1 MSVSRQKPT
10 LRPYSQPLEEV
21 GPQRTYPRILAAK
34 QAPIRISVGHARM
47 PYCQA
52 LYAQPV
58 GSAFAKEGFVT
69 HTIISFSSGGS
80 CLFGDGGNRITGF
93 TNDAVEF
100 AAR

>member
-1 MSVSRQKPT
+1 
-10 LRPYSQPLEEV
+10 
-21 GPQRTYPRILAAK
+21 
-34 QAPIRISVGHARM
+34 M

-58 GSAFAKEGFVT
+58 GAAFAKEPSSL
-69 HTIISFSSGGS
+69 IPSFGSGGS